1 MVSPSCFGV
10 SFELLLVNAV
20 GGVLVPQFKNSS
32 RLINPK
38 NVVKIPFHSVCFYCC
53 III

>member
-1 MVSPSCFGV
+1 MVSPSCFGG
-10 SFELLLVNAV
+10 FELLLVNAV
-20 GGVLVPQFKNSS
+20 GGVLVPQFKNS
-32 RLINPK
+32 RDLLIQ